1 MANLNLVYSSS
12 VAPEVAPEGDRRSQ
26 VHPSSMIPAKREFSQ
41 LGDPVRALRILDG
54 WVAGLI
60 TLDDGRRQVVDLF
73 LPGELLAPRSTQAFW
88 HMSLLTL
95 TPVRVTHSP
104 GNVDHDRQ
112 HFLSHVYHTNAIVRL
127 GCLTAY
133 ERLGHLFLEIDER
146 LRSPGQN
153 SPTHIDF
160 PLTQELLGE
169 LLGLSAVHINR
180 TLQQLRRDGLIVL
193 KGGILQLLD
202 RAALAEVCHFVSARQ
217 AVANPLPG

>member
-1 MANLNLVYSSS
+1 MATLNLVYSSG
-12 VAPEVAPEGDRRSQ
+12 VAPENGRHSPAQSA
-26 VHPSSMIPAKREFSQ
+26 STIPAKREFSQ

-54 WVAGLI
+54 WIAGLV

-73 LPGELLAPRSTQAFW
+73 LPGELLTPRSTRAFW

-95 TPVRVTHSP
+95 TPVRVTDSI
-104 GNVDHDRQ
+104 GDIDQGRQ
-112 HFLSHVYHTNAIVRL
+112 HFLNHAYYTNAIVRL

-146 LRSPGQN
+146 LASPGHDR
-153 SPTHIDF
+153 PTHIDF

-180 TLQQLRRDGLIVL
+180 TLQHLRRDGLIAL
-193 KGGILQLLD
+193 KGGILQLRD
-202 RAALAEVCHFVSARQ
+202 RAALARACHFVSARQ
-217 AVANPLPG
+217 ALVDPQQG